1 MDAGRLLS
9 AAALLL
15 FSADAAA
22 QAEPGV
28 TSLPAVAVDAPKEKP
43 RPIVRQNAAAAR
55 VARPRTRAAASAAQ
69 RHAPSPAA
77 AAAPS
82 TAPALFAAPA
92 RAELGN
98 LPKEYAGGQAARGAR
113 LGMLGNRDFLD
124 TPFNVT
130 SYTSKLIENQ
140 QARTLSDVLE
150 NDPSVRFTVSS
161 GQVRENFRIRG
172 FSVLVSETALNG
184 LYGVAPDG
192 RVPTEFLER
201 VEVLKGPAALLSG
214 MAPYGAVGGSI
225 NLVTKQAGDTPVTSV
240 TADYTSNSQFGTHI
254 DVGRRFGQDNAF
266 GIRFNGAYRGGDTT
280 LDYQSRERGLEAL
293 ALDYR
298 GEKLRIALDA
308 YFNQEIARGG
318 VPIMAS
324 FTGTGVAAA
333 PDSSNNIFRGLS
345 GRMNNSGAMGRVE
358 YDLADNV
365 TLFASAGA
373 IDARFNGLTNS
384 TVATNVN
391 VLGRYS
397 GTAINLRGYTD
408 TISFQGGLRADFR
421 TFDIGHRLSL
431 SAANLESKTGSTFQR
446 SSAFVSSI
454 YFPVT
459 PLMAR
464 DPGEAP
470 KSTDTTLSSIALADT
485 LSAFDDRAQLILGLR
500 AQRVQTKSYNTTTG
514 AETNYYDDSAVTP
527 AFGLIIKP
535 LPIPM
540 SLYANYIEGLTQGD
554 RVTDTAAANYNQ
566 VFPPYKSRQIETGVK
581 WDAGTIANT
590 LSFYEIEKPSLI
602 KSGNV
607 YNSDG
612 RQRNQGIEWNV
623 FGEIV
628 EGVRILGGASY
639 TIGVLTKTANGQ
651 LDGKTAYGTPKW
663 QVNLGGEWD
672 TPFVPGLTLEGRVV
686 YTSAQ
691 FVNSANTQKIPEWA
705 RLDAGLRYSTQL
717 LDKKVTFRANANN
730 LLDHNYW
737 AGSYFADG
745 IVTLSSPRTVLLSA
759 TVDF

>member
-1 MDAGRLLS
+1 M
-9 AAALLL
+9 
-15 FSADAAA
+15 
-22 QAEPGV
+22 
-28 TSLPAVAVDAPKEKP
+28 PAVAVDAPKEKS
-43 RPIVRQNAAAAR
+43 RSTVRQGAAAAR
-55 VARPRTRAAASAAQ
+55 VGRARMRAATPAHN
-69 RHAPSPAA
+69 RAPSASPSA

-82 TAPALFAAPA
+82 AAPALFPAPA
-92 RAELGN
+92 QAEIGN

-124 TPFNVT
+124 APFNVT

-172 FSVLVSETALNG
+172 FSVLVSEIALNG

-225 NLVTKQAGDTPVTSV
+225 NLVTKQAGETPVTSV
-240 TADYTSNSQFGTHI
+240 SADYMSDSQFGTHI
-254 DVGRRFGQDNAF
+254 DVGRRFGQDQAF
-266 GIRFNGAYRGGDTT
+266 GVRFNGVYRNGDTT
-280 LDYQSRERGLEAL
+280 LDYQTRERGLEAL

-298 GEKLRIALDA
+298 GERLRLALDA

-318 VPIMAS
+318 VPMMAS
-324 FTGTGVAAA
+324 FTGVGVAAA
-333 PDSSNNIFRGLS
+333 PDSSNNVFRGLS
-345 GRMNNSGAMGRVE
+345 GRMNNAGAMGRAE

-365 TLFASAGA
+365 TLFASVGA

-397 GTAINLRGYTD
+397 GTSINLRGYTD
-408 TISFQGGLRADFR
+408 TISAQGGLRATFR
-421 TFDIGHRLSL
+421 TFEIGHQISL
-431 SAANLESKTGSTFQR
+431 SAANLESKTGSAFQR
-446 SSAFVSSI
+446 SPAYVSSI

-459 PLMAR
+459 PLIAR

-470 KSTDTTLSSIALADT
+470 KSADTTLSSVALADT

-500 AQRVQTKSYNTTTG
+500 AQRVQTKSYNATTG
-514 AETNYYDDSAVTP
+514 AETSYYDETAITP
-527 AFGLIIKP
+527 AFGLIVKP

-554 RVTDTAAANYNQ
+554 RVTDATAANYNQ
-566 VFPPYKSRQIETGVK
+566 VFAPYKSRQIETGVK

-590 LSFYEIEKPSLI
+590 LSFYEIERPSLV

-607 YNSDG
+607 YNADG
-612 RQRNQGIEWNV
+612 RQRNQGVEWNV

-628 EGVRILGGASY
+628 EGVRILGGAAY
-639 TIGVLTKTANGQ
+639 TIGVLTRTANGQ

-745 IVTLSSPRTVLLSA
+745 IVILSSPRTVLLSA
-759 TVDF
+759 TVEF

>member
-1 MDAGRLLS
+1 MS

-15 FSADAAA
+15 LSADAAA
-22 QAEPGV
+22 QAEPAV

-43 RPIVRQNAAAAR
+43 RPVVRQNAAATR
-55 VARPRTRAAASAAQ
+55 VARTRARAATTPAQ
-69 RHAPSPAA
+69 RHAPSPTVSATPSSA
-77 AAAPS
+77 SAP
-82 TAPALFAAPA
+82 FAAPA

-225 NLVTKQAGDTPVTSV
+225 NLVTKQAGDTPVTRV
-240 TADYTSNSQFGTHI
+240 TGDYTSNSQFGTHI
-254 DVGRRFGQDNAF
+254 DIGRRFGQDNAF
-266 GIRFNGAYRGGDTT
+266 GIRFNGVYRGGDTT

-298 GEKLRIALDA
+298 GVKLRIALDA
-308 YFNQEIARGG
+308 YFNQEVARGG
-318 VPIMAS
+318 VPMMAS

-345 GRMNNSGAMGRVE
+345 GRMNNSGAMGRAE

-391 VLGRYS
+391 VLGRYN

-431 SAANLESKTGSTFQR
+431 SAANLESKTGSAFQR
-446 SSAFVSSI
+446 GSAFVSSI

-459 PLMAR
+459 PLVAR

-500 AQRVQTKSYNTTTG
+500 AQRVQAKSYNATG
-514 AETNYYDDSAVTP
+514 AETNYYDESAVTP
-527 AFGLIIKP
+527 AFGLIVKP
-535 LPIPM
+535 LPMPM
-540 SLYANYIEGLTQGD
+540 SVYANYIEGLTQGD
-554 RVTDTAAANYNQ
+554 RVTDTTANYNQ
-566 VFPPYKSRQIETGVK
+566 MFPPYKSRQIETGVK
-581 WDAGTIANT
+581 WDAGTVANT

-628 EGVRILGGASY
+628 EGVRILGGAAY

-717 LDKKVTFRANANN
+717 VDKKVTFRANANN

-745 IVTLSSPRTVLLSA
+745 IVTLSSPRTVLMSA